1 MYVHCSE
8 KNGSFVSP
16 WQKIVSL
23 VRISI
28 IDTPLEDVFLLL
40 FFSVIVNAFLEI
52 MLPHEELRDYPECT
66 QSWVTNL

>member
-8 KNGSFVSP
+8 KKKGNCVSP

-23 VRISI
+23 VRIPI
-28 IDTPLEDVFLLL
+28 KDTPQED
-40 FFSVIVNAFLEI
+40 FFFFVVVISVIVNAFLEI

-66 QSWVTNL
+66 QS